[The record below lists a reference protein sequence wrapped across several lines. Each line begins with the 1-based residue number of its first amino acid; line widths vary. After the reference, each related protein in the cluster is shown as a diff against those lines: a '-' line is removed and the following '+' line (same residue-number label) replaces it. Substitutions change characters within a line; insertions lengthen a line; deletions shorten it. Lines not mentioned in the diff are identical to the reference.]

1 MEPWKREAL
10 SRFYDLTLQ
19 GFNSPTPALR
29 FRKKHVLSLP
39 VCASGTI
46 VTVCTANICRSPMAA
61 ALLQHAL
68 VAQPEPLRSLKVI
81 SAGVAARM
89 GEAVSENSVLA
100 LKKVGIDIS
109 EHRSQPLTQEILDQ
123 AFVVLCMT
131 ESHRAMIQVQAEPVP
146 ENLFLFRQFLPD
158 EVEKEIGDPYGGPL
172 RVYEAA
178 RDEMVESIPSL
189 VAYLKTLIADK
200 PAS

>member
-1 MEPWKREAL
+1 MRLK
-10 SRFYDLTLQ
+10 Q
-19 GFNSPTPALR
+19 
-29 FRKKHVLSLP
+29 KHVLSLP
-39 VCASGTI
+39 VSAPDTI

-68 VAQPEPLRSLKVI
+68 AAQPEPLRSLKVI
-81 SAGVAARM
+81 SAGVAART

-109 EHRSQPLTQEILDQ
+109 QHRSQPLTQRMLDE
-123 AFVVLCMT
+123 ALAVICMT
-131 ESHRAMIQVQAEPVP
+131 ESHRAMILVQAEPVP
-146 ENLFLFRQFLPD
+146 PNVFLFRQFMPGEGD
-158 EVEKEIGDPYGGPL
+158 KEIGDPYGGPL

-189 VAYLKTLIADK
+189 LAHLKTLV
-200 PAS
+200 PATGQSL